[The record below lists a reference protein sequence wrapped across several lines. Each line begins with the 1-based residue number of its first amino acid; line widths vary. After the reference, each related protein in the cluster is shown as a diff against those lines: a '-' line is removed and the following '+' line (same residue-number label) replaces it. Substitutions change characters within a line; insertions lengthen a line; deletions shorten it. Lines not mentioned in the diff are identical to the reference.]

1 MFTSNLQIKLKSP
14 LRPVTH
20 YHEFIAQSFVFNT
33 LYIFVSVCVY
43 IYLSITYSMLV
54 CICSLFM

>member
-14 LRPVTH
+14 LSPVTH
-20 YHEFIAQSFVFNT
+20 YHEFTAQSFVFNT

-43 IYLSITYSMLV
+43 LSLNNI
-54 CICSLFM
+54 